1 MDNNELDKILKQKL
15 KDQIKPSKELENK
28 IKQKVEEEKLKKL
41 RSMNIENT
49 NQKHKYG
56 KMRTLI
62 STYAESKELIEVGAY
77 ESGRNPTTDLAVE
90 LHPQIE
96 EFLIQDEMENSSL
109 KETLEKLSRI
119 TDIKIPQEEFL
130 SEDELKENETQ
141 SANLI
146 EENI

>member
-1 MDNNELDKILKQKL
+1 MDEPIADKVRGTLDGHIVLSKSLAAAYHYPAIDILNSVSRLANRISAPNTKQACA
-15 KDQIKPSKELENK
+15 
-28 IKQKVEEEKLKKL
+28 
-41 RSMNIENT
+41 
-49 NQKHKYG
+49 